1 MTVGVLTQTER
12 DECPR
17 ALIPWRAA
25 HCLSGPVADAVQIS
39 WLEDKK
45 TYLPQDHPEW
55 QYR

>member
-45 TYLPQDHPEW
+45 THLPQDHPE
-55 QYR
+55 